1 MAGLLRELNLP
12 SPTEQVTSR
21 QSFAICVPIWENA
34 VAIWLGWVSMTEFDV
49 PLAQ

>member
-1 MAGLLRELNLP
+1 MAGLLRDINL

-21 QSFAICVPIWENA
+21 HAASQSACRFGKKTL
-34 VAIWLGWVSMTEFDV
+34 AIWLGWVSMSGFDV